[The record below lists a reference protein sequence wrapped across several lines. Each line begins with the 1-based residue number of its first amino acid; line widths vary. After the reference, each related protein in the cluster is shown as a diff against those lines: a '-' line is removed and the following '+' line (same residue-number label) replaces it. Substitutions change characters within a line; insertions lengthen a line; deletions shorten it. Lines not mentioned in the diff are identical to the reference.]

1 MVKLAVE
8 ELLKILEALK
18 PTDPAV
24 IVGPE
29 VGEDA
34 AIIDLGDELALVT
47 HPDPISGALEFLG
60 YLAVHVPANDV
71 AVTGAR
77 PKYFMPVILVPEG
90 APLDTVSKVVNDVKE
105 ALQEIGG
112 HVVGGHTE
120 VTDAVTHPLVITT
133 AMGLARKE
141 SIVRTSGAKPGDAVI
156 MTKTAGIEGT
166 AVLASDFRD
175 ELLRR
180 GVPYTVVKE
189 GEAMIRQVSV
199 VKEALIL
206 AKHGLANSM
215 HDPTEGGVIGG
226 LTEIAYASNTSII
239 IDEAKIPLNPVTKS
253 LASAMRVDP
262 LKMLSSGALL
272 ATVPEDKANDALK
285 VIREEAGVDA
295 TVIGKVVER
304 SDYLLRLIHADG
316 SVEDF
321 RSPHVTDEIMK
332 LWLETR

>member
-24 IVGPE
+24 VVGPE

-34 AIIDLGDELALVT
+34 AVVDLGDELALVT

-77 PKYFMPVILVPEG
+77 PKYFMPVILISEG
-90 APLDTVSKVVNDVKE
+90 TSLDAVSKVVNDMRK
-105 ALQEIGG
+105 ALWEVGG
-112 HVVGGHTE
+112 YVVGGHTE
-120 VTDAVTHPLVITT
+120 VTDAVTHPLVIMT

-141 SIVRTSGAKPGDAVI
+141 SIVRTSGAKPGDVVI

-166 AVLASDFRD
+166 AVLASDFKE
-175 ELLRR
+175 ELLRK
-180 GVPYTVVKE
+180 GVPQRVVKE
-189 GEAMIRQVSV
+189 GEALIRQVSV
-199 VKEALIL
+199 VKEALTL
-206 AKHGLANSM
+206 AKYGLANSM
-215 HDPTEGGVIGG
+215 HDPTEGGVVGG
-226 LTEIAYASNTSII
+226 LTEIAYASNISII
-239 IDEAKIPLNPVTKS
+239 VDETKIPLNPVTKL

-272 ATVPEDKANDALK
+272 ATVPKDKVGDALR
-285 VIREEAGVDA
+285 VIREEARVDA
-295 TVIGKVVER
+295 TVVGRVVER

-316 SVEDF
+316 SAEEF

-332 LWLETR
+332 LWLEAG

>member
-1 MVKLAVE
+1 MVKLAVK

-34 AIIDLGDELALVT
+34 AIIDLGNELALVT

-71 AVTGAR
+71 AVAGAR

-90 APLDTVSKVVNDVKE
+90 TPLDTVSKVVNDVKE
-105 ALQEIGG
+105 ALQEIDG

-133 AMGLARKE
+133 AMGLTRRE

-166 AVLASDFRD
+166 AVLASDFKD

-180 GVPYTVVKE
+180 GVPYAVVKE
-189 GEAMIRQVSV
+189 GEALIRQVSV
-199 VKEALIL
+199 VKEALTL
-206 AKHGLANSM
+206 AEHRLANSM

-239 IDEAKIPLNPVTKS
+239 IDETKIPLNPVTKL

-272 ATVPEDKANDALK
+272 ATIPEDKVNDALR

-321 RSPHVTDEIMK
+321 RNPLVTDEIMK
-332 LWLETR
+332 LWLEAR

>member
-1 MVKLAVE
+1 MVKLAVK
-8 ELLKILEALK
+8 ELLNILEALK

-24 IVGPE
+24 IIGPE

-34 AIIDLGDELALVT
+34 AVIDLGDNLALVT

-77 PKYFMPVILVPEG
+77 PKYFMSVILIPEG
-90 APLDTVSKVVNDVKE
+90 TSPGVAGRIVNDMKE

-112 HVVGGHTE
+112 HAVGGHTE
-120 VTDAVTHPLVITT
+120 ITDAVTHPIVITT

-141 SIVRTSGAKPGDAVI
+141 SIVRTSGAKPGDVII

-166 AVLASDFRD
+166 AVLASDFKD
-175 ELLRR
+175 ELLRK
-180 GVPYTVVKE
+180 GVPWRAVKE
-189 GEAMIRQVSV
+189 GEALIRQVSV
-199 VKEALIL
+199 VKEALTL
-206 AKHGLANSM
+206 AKYGLANSM
-215 HDPTEGGVIGG
+215 HDPTEGGVVGG

-239 IDEAKIPLNPVTKS
+239 VDEAKIPLNPVTKL

-272 ATVPEDKANDALK
+272 ASIPEDKVSDALR

-295 TVIGKVVER
+295 VIVGKVVER
-304 SDYLLRLIHADG
+304 GDYLLRLIHADG

-321 RSPHVTDEIMK
+321 ESPHVTDEIMK
-332 LWLETR
+332 LWLEVK